1 VWNIFGMKN
10 IDTLMKKTVPKW
22 WYERKKKKV
31 FENAEREL
39 YQF

>member
-1 VWNIFGMKN
+1 
-10 IDTLMKKTVPKW
+10 MKKTAPIW

-39 YQF
+39 KASLS